1 MRKMQ
6 ETLHFSVA
14 FS

>member
-1 MRKMQ
+1 MRETQ
-6 ETLHFSVA
+6 NTLHFSVA